1 MTRVLYPGSFDP
13 VHNGHIEI
21 ITTASELFDE
31 VVVAAMRNPQKG
43 GGSFSL
49 DEREEMIQ
57 ESVGHLGNVSITM
70 FSSLVVDLAKE
81 IEADFIIKGLRRLGL
96 RERTPDG
103 ADEQRRLRSAHP
115 LHPVGVQIVVPR
127 IEVHSRDR
135 QVRWRCVVDGA
146 GGGQPSDQGTFR
158 VSGEQGALPPEYRS
172 PQAEAPFRQA
182 IELIEQARPM
192 PLSASSMISK
202 DEVLAVLQAAAQA
215 LPEELRAARWL
226 LKERQ
231 DFLAR
236 SRPRAIRSSPPRVR
250 RLSRWCSARSW

>member
-81 IEADFIIKGLRRLGL
+81 IEADFIIKGLRRVGL

-103 ADEQRRLRSAHP
+103 TDEQRRLRGAHP
-115 LHPVGVQIVVPR
+115 LHPLGVEIVVPR
-127 IEVHSRDR
+127 RSSFERSPSSVAMCRRWCRRRSTVASRN
-135 QVRWRCVVDGA
+135 
-146 GGGQPSDQGTFR
+146 
-158 VSGEQGALPPEYRS
+158 VSGEWGAGR
-172 PQAEAPFRQA
+172 
-182 IELIEQARPM
+182 
-192 PLSASSMISK
+192 
-202 DEVLAVLQAAAQA
+202 
-215 LPEELRAARWL
+215 RAAGVP
-226 LKERQ
+226 
-231 DFLAR
+231 LA
-236 SRPRAIRSSPPRVR
+236 AG
-250 RLSRWCSARSW
+250 